1 MKKFALTR
9 STQGTGKEHSRL
21 RLWAQRLMGSFAAT
35 IYSLP

>member
-21 RLWAQRLMGSFAAT
+21 RLWAQRLMGSFAAAT
-35 IYSLP
+35 NSLP